1 MLSSYLTSAAFGIP
15 HRRVG
20 TSYGHSSNPRAS
32 SGHRRCGGRI
42 GKSCPL
48 AVSVLFSSHFA
59 ADVIDVLQMPIDLIV
74 KIDDCLGPRHFTSSA
89 PAVQIATSYSS
100 CFSHTLC
107 VVSPRSAIS
116 ASLKSPN
123 GQQPGTYHSQ
133 TLASPRIATN
143 RPIHGRRGKVGRD
156 QDHFEPI

>member
-1 MLSSYLTSAAFGIP
+1 MPYEAEDALVLLATLRVP
-15 HRRVG
+15 HLAYPIGAYG

-123 GQQPGTYHSQ
+123 GQQPGTYNSQ
-133 TLASPRIATN
+133 PWPARA
-143 RPIHGRRGKVGRD
+143 
-156 QDHFEPI
+156 